1 MTTKRVWSAL
11 VIALL
16 SMTAGQAIAASSA
29 ATPAAPAALK
39 PVLEIVPTALLVRD
53 GSAVKRIVLLVL
65 DVPGEVKAEA
75 AVNAWIAGKPYALDP
90 AGFPLKAGKNSFEMR
105 LPESGGPVK
114 ARFEVRWTAA
124 AAAPVSLDR
133 EITLTPARRWSVYL
147 FHHSHTDIGYT
158 ELQSRVTQ
166 NHIEYLDS
174 VIKYCRETDGYPDDA
189 KFRWNIE
196 VAWALENFVRTRPE
210 ADVRALVDLIKAGR
224 VELSAIYLQV
234 SDCFAHEEIARSVD
248 AARDLARRYGFE
260 VRAAMNDD
268 VNGFAWSL
276 PQIFRQA
283 GVRYFASGINETRS
297 LAPLRRPNP
306 FWWESPDGSR
316 ILHWNGEHY
325 LFGNYELLLHES
337 VDRSA
342 PKVGEYLA
350 KLEARGDYPYD
361 LIAFNVGAWT
371 TDNCPPGRA
380 LSDRVKEWNERFVS
394 PRLRLA
400 TLSEF
405 FGRMEK
411 AYGASLPVYKLGW
424 PDYWTDGV
432 GSTAFETGLN
442 RIAHNEILTA
452 EKVSALAA
460 KIGPAGAFRFPADEI
475 RASHA
480 MSMLYDEHTWG
491 AYNSIDEP
499 WSELARG
506 QWAEKSRFAYEARET
521 SRTLLRR
528 GSEALAKLVGADS
541 EHEFLVFN
549 PLSWPRTDVVRVTL
563 PAGPLREAKGKLRVI
578 DRRTGSPAKFQTA
591 GDDAILVL
599 APNVP
604 SLGYTVFVV
613 KPEPAAAPAAASP
626 AGPAGATGRTIENRY
641 YRITV
646 DPKTGGLSSILDK
659 ETGRELV
666 DKSCP
671 WPLNAYVYEQPEGG
685 RAAVDNMTKRA
696 TFHRWAAE
704 QAKVEPGDRGPV
716 ASSLVVRSAPKMCPS
731 LEQRIVLYD
740 DIKRID
746 LINVL
751 NKAETFDA
759 EAVYFAFPFA
769 VGPAAVAPSV
779 RFEIAGA
786 DMAPGTEQLPGTTLD
801 WMTAQHWVEFSGK
814 EARVVWSPIEAPL
827 VQFGDINTG
836 KWQKTLN
843 LTNAWVFSYAMN
855 NYWMTNFKAS
865 QEGRVEFR
873 YRLTSGPPVVPQAA
887 AGPVTDR
894 VSSSRFGWETHTP
907 LVAMWIQAGNKAPV
921 KSAQESFLSLDRPNV
936 IVQALWLDAD
946 GTPVVRLR
954 EIAGEASEVKLSS
967 ALFLGSTSRM
977 AGGTKGVEDGS
988 LTVRLKPFDM
998 QIVRLAR

>member
-1 MTTKRVWSAL
+1 MTTKRAWGILIIAILAANAGPVLSAE
-11 VIALL
+11 
-16 SMTAGQAIAASSA
+16 
-29 ATPAAPAALK
+29 K

-53 GSAVKRIVLLVL
+53 GSAVKRIVRLAL

-75 AVNAWIAGKPYALDP
+75 AVKAWIAGQPYALEP
-90 AGFPLKAGKNSFEMR
+90 AVFPLKAGKNSFEMR
-105 LPESGGPVK
+105 LAEPGGAVK
-114 ARFEVRWTAA
+114 ARFEVRWTGASG
-124 AAAPVSLDR
+124 PVSLDR
-133 EITLTPARRWSVYL
+133 EITLSPARRWSVYL

-210 ADVRALVDLIKAGR
+210 SDVRALVDLIRAGR

-260 VRAAMNDD
+260 IRAAMNDD

-283 GVRYFASGINETRS
+283 GVRYFSSGINETRS
-297 LAPLRRPNP
+297 RAPLRRPNP
-306 FWWESPDGSR
+306 FWWEAPDGSR
-316 ILHWNGEHY
+316 ILQWNGEHY
-325 LFGNYELLLHES
+325 LFGNYELLLHEAIE
-337 VDRSA
+337 RSA
-342 PKVGEYLA
+342 PKVGDYLA
-350 KLEARGDYPYD
+350 ALETRGDYPYD

-405 FGRMEK
+405 FVRMEK
-411 AYGASLPVYKLGW
+411 SYGPSLPVYKLGW

-460 KIGPAGAFRFPADEI
+460 KVDPSKSFRFPADEI

-480 MSMLYDEHTWG
+480 TSMLYDEHTWG

-528 GSEALAKLVGADS
+528 GSEALAKLVSADS
-541 EHEFLVFN
+541 EHEFMVFN
-549 PLSWPRTDVVRVTL
+549 PLSWARTDVARVTL
-563 PAGPLREAKGKLRVI
+563 PSGPLREAKGKLRVI
-578 DRRTGSPAKFQTA
+578 ERKTGSPAKFQMA

-604 SLGYTVFVV
+604 PMGYAVFVV
-613 KPEPAAAPAAASP
+613 KPDMAPAPPAASP
-626 AGPAGATGRTIENRY
+626 GGPAGTAGGTIENRY
-641 YRITV
+641 YRVTV

-671 WPLNAYVYEQPEGG
+671 WPVNAYIYEQPEGG
-685 RAAVDNMTKRA
+685 RNAVDNMTKRA
-696 TFHRWAAE
+696 TFHRWTATA
-704 QAKVEPGDRGPV
+704 AKVEAGDHGPV
-716 ASSLVVRSAPKMCPS
+716 SSSLVVRSAPKMCPS

-740 DIKRID
+740 GIKRID

-751 NKAETFDA
+751 NKAETFDP

-769 VGPAAVAPSV
+769 VGPTAAAPSV

-801 WMTAQHWVEFSGK
+801 WQTAQHWVEFSGK
-814 EARVVWSPIEAPL
+814 DAWVVWSPIEAPL

-843 LTNAWVFSYAMN
+843 LANAWVFSYAMN

-873 YRLTSGPPVVPQAA
+873 YRLTSGPALISRAGGGAA
-887 AGPVTDR
+887 AGR

-907 LVAMWIQAGNKAPV
+907 LVVTWIPAGNKAAI
-921 KSAQESFLSLDRPNV
+921 KSAQESFLSVDRPNV

-946 GTPVVRLR
+946 GTPVVRIR
-954 EIAGEASEVKLSS
+954 EIAGEPAEAKLSS
-967 ALFLGSTSRM
+967 SLFLGSTSRTM
-977 AGGTKGVEDGS
+977 GGYESVENGS
-988 LTVRLKPFDM
+988 IAVRLKPFEM
-998 QIVRLAR
+998 QIVRLAK